1 MQFITLRTITT
12 DILNIIRGSN
22 ISDSEAISKRQVEDW
37 IHQYRTILLLRHYH
51 EEAYC
56 LDCEDD
62 CYVEEKELIENEVQE
77 ESKTEQKSS

>member
-1 MQFITLRTITT
+1 MINKVIKICHRCGSDAITLDAGCTW
-12 DILNIIRGSN
+12 DIHTQ
-22 ISDSEAISKRQVEDW
+22 EW
-37 IHQYRTILLLRHYH
+37 ILRHYH